1 MIKRKKKK
9 KDPRLFV
16 TLGIIMMIIGTY
28 AMLSCVMGGR
38 LSAAESIALPFGFI
52 TVAMGA
58 MLLTRSAIAV
68 FFLFLYATKNLI
80 LNLVHEGIID
90 PANLIWICLIALCL
104 PLIKL
109 AQ

>member
-1 MIKRKKKK
+1 VLLFLANIGWTIWTGKR
-9 KDPRLFV
+9 F
-16 TLGIIMMIIGTY
+16 TT
-28 AMLSCVMGGR
+28 
-38 LSAAESIALPFGFI
+38 
-52 TVAMGA
+52 T
-58 MLLTRSAIAV
+58 AIAV
-68 FFLFLYATKNLI
+68 FFLFLYATTNLI

>member
-1 MIKRKKKK
+1 MINKKKKK

-16 TLGIIMMIIGTY
+16 TLAIIMMIIGTY

-38 LSAAESIALPFGFI
+38 LNAAESIALPFGFI

-68 FFLFLYATKNLI
+68 FFLFLYATTNLI
-80 LNLVHEGIID
+80 LNLVHEGVTN
-90 PANLIWICLIALCL
+90 PVNLIWIVLLALCL

-109 AQ
+109 VQ